1 MPHGGSPRTKSA
13 RFQSLRY
20 STTFLLSPAAPVS
33 CGMNMSDLDGSG
45 AGGGDEEA
53 GSAAFGGLGGISGGI
68 ESLIALAIGNTRAR
82 VGLFEKGDLRDPVSI
97 TIGVAGSDSAA
108 APDPV
113 TAAELVVAAVR
124 RAGEAVHNSPVV
136 VSSVNPA
143 MADRICTALE
153 GEGLDVYRVGVEGG
167 DLPIP
172 MAHALED
179 ASTLGQD
186 RLVCA
191 FGAYRRSRQ
200 ACVVIDAGTAITVDF
215 VDGEGTFQGGLI
227 APGVAMMLRSLSENT
242 AQLPRVAL
250 TRPDPSRGVFGKD
263 TRHAMLLGCVL
274 GARGLVRHAIE
285 RFADSYGAYPQIVA
299 TGGDAVLLFE
309 DDDLVEHIVPDLQLM
324 GLYEV
329 AKASLEDEDA
339 PGPSSRRTP
348 LDEIGDGGDDD
359 MTEMDDGDEEALP

>member
-1 MPHGGSPRTKSA
+1 
-13 RFQSLRY
+13 
-20 STTFLLSPAAPVS
+20 
-33 CGMNMSDLDGSG
+33 MNTHDDGLTN
-45 AGGGDEEA
+45 GGDEHA
-53 GSAAFGGLGGISGGI
+53 GSAAFGGLGGPSGGL
-68 ESLIALAIGNTRAR
+68 ENLIALAIGNTRAR

-97 TIGVAGSDSAA
+97 TIGISGSESAA

-124 RAGEAVHNSPVV
+124 RAAEPVHNAPVV

-153 GEGLDVYRVGVEGG
+153 GEGMDVYRVGVDGG

-172 MAHALED
+172 MPHALDD

-191 FGAYRRSRQ
+191 FGAFRRASQ

-274 GARGLVRHAIE
+274 AARGLVRHAIE

-299 TGGDAVLLFE
+299 TGGDAALLFE

-329 AKASLEDEDA
+329 AKASLEDEDTRA
-339 PGPSSRRTP
+339 GGTTRKSP
-348 LDEIGDGGDDD
+348 LDDLDEGG
-359 MTEMDDGDEEALP
+359 EGDEEVDEDEAP

>member
-1 MPHGGSPRTKSA
+1 MPHGGAPRTTSA
-13 RFQSLRY
+13 RFQPLRY
-20 STTFLLSPAAPVS
+20 STTFPLSPAAPVS
-33 CGMNMSDLDGSG
+33 CGMNMNDLDGAG

-68 ESLIALAIGNTRAR
+68 ENLIALAIGNTRAR

-124 RAGEAVHNSPVV
+124 RAGEAVHNAPVV

-172 MAHALED
+172 MAHALDD

-250 TRPDPSRGVFGKD
+250 TRPDPSTPSASR
-263 TRHAMLLGCVL
+263 RQAQSAASW
-274 GARGLVRHAIE
+274 AR
-285 RFADSYGAYPQIVA
+285 
-299 TGGDAVLLFE
+299 AVSS
-309 DDDLVEHIVPDLQLM
+309 VT
-324 GLYEV
+324 
-329 AKASLEDEDA
+329 
-339 PGPSSRRTP
+339 PSSDSPTPTARTRRSSQPAATP
-348 LDEIGDGGDDD
+348 CSSSKT
-359 MTEMDDGDEEALP
+359 MTSSSTSSPICSSWACTKWPRPLWRTKTRPAHLLAARRWMRSAMVVMTT

>member
-1 MPHGGSPRTKSA
+1 
-13 RFQSLRY
+13 
-20 STTFLLSPAAPVS
+20 
-33 CGMNMSDLDGSG
+33 MNIDELDGDSSV
-45 AGGGDEEA
+45 AGGGEEEA
-53 GSAAFGGLGGISGGI
+53 GSAAFGGLGGASGGL

-97 TIGVAGSDSAA
+97 TIGVLASDGGS

-113 TAAELVVAAVR
+113 TATELMVAAVR
-124 RAGEAVHNSPVV
+124 RAGEAVHNAPVV

-153 GEGLDVYRVGVEGG
+153 SEGVEVYRVGVGGG
-167 DLPIP
+167 DLRIP
-172 MAHALED
+172 MAHALD
-179 ASTLGQD
+179 DGSTLGQD

-227 APGVAMMLRSLSENT
+227 APGVSMMLQSLSENT

-263 TRHAMLLGCVL
+263 TKHAMLLGCVL

-285 RFADSYGAYPQIVA
+285 RFADAYGAYPQIVA
-299 TGGDAVLLFE
+299 TGGDAALLFE

-329 AKASLEDEDA
+329 AKASLEDGDE
-339 PGPSSRRTP
+339 PGVTPRRTP
-348 LDEIGDGGDDD
+348 LDEIGDGGDD
-359 MTEMDDGDEEALP
+359 EVDGADEDELP